1 MIRYLKL
8 NGTQLS
14 WSYHQ
19 RAFCSAVKG
28 CQFGKCKYFLKGFS
42 FPLIE
47 LSCTAVHPWL
57 TFITPSDTHAHL
69 SNVWASD
76 AQPSN
81 ALACQMDGGVGH
93 MAWVPKAKRT
103 KSRDPKSL
111 QLGATPR
118 GPPRVLV
125 FYYFHTTCDTY
136 LLRFYETFLCH
147 KGHRYSPWSRQ
158 NTK

>member
-1 MIRYLKL
+1 MMDSLRERCHSVLRPFRKGIKKFLLLSGWPWGVTPPPRSLCDRRSKRFSPLDDAIQNAPSFFVKLGSGLHCMIRYLKL

-57 TFITPSDTHAHL
+57 TFITPSDTNAHL
-69 SNVWASD
+69 SNVWA
-76 AQPSN
+76 
-81 ALACQMDGGVGH
+81 C
-93 MAWVPKAKRT
+93 
-103 KSRDPKSL
+103 
-111 QLGATPR
+111 
-118 GPPRVLV
+118 
-125 FYYFHTTCDTY
+125 
-136 LLRFYETFLCH
+136 
-147 KGHRYSPWSRQ
+147 
-158 NTK
+158 